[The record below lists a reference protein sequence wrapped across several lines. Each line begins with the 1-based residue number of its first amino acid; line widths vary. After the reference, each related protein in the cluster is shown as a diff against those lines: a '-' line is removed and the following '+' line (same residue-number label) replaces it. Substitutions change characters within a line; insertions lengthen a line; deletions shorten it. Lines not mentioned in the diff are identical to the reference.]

1 MKNKNYVS
9 VVIETDAYLGN
20 IIIIAGEKLFS
31 AEDVKT
37 KWYNLLNWYKTIK
50 DKMNTSGEGREPLV
64 EHFQIL
70 DEKLAS
76 RSNIVPPEKWIQSSL
91 VKHKSNAPNPELDV
105 DYDDVQNASTT
116 IFLKANQFRIPPS
129 GSSLVL

>member
-9 VVIETDAYLGN
+9 VVIKTDTYLGN

-76 RSNIVPPEKWIQSSL
+76 RGNVVPPEKWIQSSL
-91 VKHKSNAPNPELDV
+91 VKHKSNAPNPELD
-105 DYDDVQNASTT
+105 
-116 IFLKANQFRIPPS
+116 
-129 GSSLVL
+129 